1 MASLTPV
8 RLRGPRPRLDPRIH
22 IARPDLVDI
31 ALAGEVAAA
40 RYTAPQAMVCAAPQV
55 AMRTHPDAG
64 CIAVSELLHGEGFD
78 LFDQTGDWAFGRSTH
93 DRYTGYLPLAAL
105 AEPPTNPAAHH
116 RITARTAPVFTA
128 PDIKSPVLHHLPMGS
143 HVAAAEEGRFL
154 ALAGGGYLHA
164 AHIAPLAEAS
174 LLSVAR
180 HFVGAPYVWGGR
192 SPRGIDCSGLVQASL
207 GFCGK
212 AAPRDS
218 DQQREALG
226 EAVAFADRQPGD
238 LIFFPGHVGIIAEDD
253 HLLHANA
260 HWMTTREEPLA
271 DVLSRLGEA
280 AVLALKRL

>member
-1 MASLTPV
+1 MASPAPV

-55 AMRTHPDAG
+55 AMRGHPDASAS
-64 CIAVSELLHGEGFD
+64 AVSELLHGEGFD
-78 LFDQTGDWAFGRSTH
+78 LFDQSGDWAFGRSTH
-93 DRYTGYLPLAAL
+93 DRYTGYVPFAAL
-105 AEPPTNPAAHH
+105 AEPPAKPGPHH

-128 PDIKSPVLHHLPMGS
+128 PDIKSPVIHHLPMGS
-143 HVAAAEEGRFL
+143 PIAAVEEGRFL

-164 AHIAPLAEAS
+164 AHIAPLADAS

-207 GFCGK
+207 GFCGV

-218 DQQREALG
+218 DQQRDALG
-226 EAVAFADRQPGD
+226 VAVNFADRQPGD
-238 LIFFPGHVGIIAEDD
+238 LIFFPGHVGIIADHD

-260 HWMTTREEPLA
+260 HWMTTCEEPLA
-271 DVLSRLGEA
+271 NVLNRLGEA
-280 AVLALKRL
+280 AVIAVKRL